1 TLTLFHIP
9 YSKCKPDKKWTW
21 FCRHVSGNPYFFMKP
36 WLLSGWNWTNEK
48 ANKIQMKSR
57 YLLLLIISFL
67 ATINHHVFATH
78 IRAGEI
84 IAERISVQTL
94 TYRIT
99 VVGYTDTG
107 SSVVFGPGEINFGD
121 GRKEVL
127 NTESEVSTVESL
139 GNQIEKHTF
148 IIIHTYHGPGN

>member
-1 TLTLFHIP
+1 MRI
-9 YSKCKPDKKWTW
+9 
-21 FCRHVSGNPYFFMKP
+21 RN
-36 WLLSGWNWTNEK
+36 
-48 ANKIQMKSR
+48 
-57 YLLLLIISFL
+57 LLLFFIGYLASFHQ
-67 ATINHHVFATH
+67 AQATH

-107 SSVVFGPGEINFGD
+107 SSVIFGPGEINFGD

-139 GNQIEKHTF
+139 GNETEKNTF
-148 IIIHTYHGPGN
+148 IIILISQGPDNYTIRLQEFNRNDTTLNMDQS